1 MAELEGYG
9 NPQTKNTFIK
19 HGVREPYFGVK
30 VQDMKKIVK
39 KVKKNHQLSLELFAT
54 GNSDAMYLA
63 GLIADENK
71 ITKNDLNRW
80 AREAYWYM
88 ISEYTVAWVAAESP
102 HGKEL
107 AIEWIESDKENI
119 AAAGWATLAHRTAL
133 IADEHLDIN
142 FYDALLDRIS
152 NEIHHSKNR
161 VRYAMNGFVI
171 AVGGNIK
178 SMTNKAIKVGRSIGK
193 VHVDLGGTACKV
205 PSSPEYIQKVID
217 RDRVGKK
224 RKTVRC

>member
-1 MAELEGYG
+1 MTLEEVMAELEGYG

-80 AREAYWYM
+80 AREAYWL
-88 ISEYTVAWVAAESP
+88 S
-102 HGKEL
+102 
-107 AIEWIESDKENI
+107 
-119 AAAGWATLAHRTAL
+119 L
-133 IADEHLDIN
+133 IHI
-142 FYDALLDRIS
+142 
-152 NEIHHSKNR
+152 
-161 VRYAMNGFVI
+161 
-171 AVGGNIK
+171 
-178 SMTNKAIKVGRSIGK
+178 
-193 VHVDLGGTACKV
+193 
-205 PSSPEYIQKVID
+205 
-217 RDRVGKK
+217 
-224 RKTVRC
+224 